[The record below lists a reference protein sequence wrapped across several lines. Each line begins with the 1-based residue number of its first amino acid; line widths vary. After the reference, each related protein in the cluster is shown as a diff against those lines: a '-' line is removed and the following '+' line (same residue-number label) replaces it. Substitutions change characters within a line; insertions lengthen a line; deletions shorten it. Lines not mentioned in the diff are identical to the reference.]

1 MDNKNYILRDIYLEK
16 VKPLIGQQLIKVFT
30 GQRRIGKSFVMLQT
44 ADFIRSNNGNANI
57 IYIDKELFEF
67 SDIIDAHT
75 LNLYVE
81 KNLNASADNFL
92 FIDEVQEIEHFEL
105 CLRSLLNQNKCDIY
119 CSGSNAKILSGELA
133 THLNGRYIELK
144 INALTF
150 KEYIKFNNLNPTK
163 ESLKEYLTF
172 GGMPYLTHIAKDK
185 DLAYEY
191 LKNVYSTIL
200 LHDVVARQS
209 IRNIPFLESLVAF
222 LADNVGNLFS
232 AKNISDYLK
241 SQNIKIAV
249 TTVQDYLSALCNA
262 FIIHKVQR
270 IDIQGFKIFEINDKY
285 YFEDWG
291 IRNALRGY
299 TFVNDI
305 NKLMENIV
313 YQDLISRGYE
323 VYVGQV
329 GNKEIDFTAT
339 KSGERIYVQVAYL
352 LSDESVV
359 ECEFGNLMAI
369 KDNFPK
375 YVVSMDDF
383 SVGGSR
389 YKGIIHQNLL
399 EFLLNQR

>member
-1 MDNKNYILRDIYLEK
+1 MGNKNYILRDIYLEK
-16 VKPLIGQQLIKVFT
+16 VKPFIGQQLIKVFT

-44 ADFIRSNNGNANI
+44 ADYIKSNNPNANI
-57 IYIDKELFEF
+57 IYIDKELLEF
-67 SDIIDAHT
+67 SEIIDAQT
-75 LNLYVE
+75 LNSYIE
-81 KNLNASADNFL
+81 KNSSVNTNNFL

-119 CSGSNAKILSGELA
+119 CSGSNAKMLSGELA
-133 THLNGRYIELK
+133 THLSGRYIELK

-150 KEYIKFNNLNPTK
+150 NEYLSFNNLNPTK

-172 GGMPYLTHIAKDK
+172 GGMPYLTHIAKKK

-241 SQNIKIAV
+241 SQNVKIAV
-249 TTVQDYLSALCNA
+249 TTVQDYLSALCNS

-270 IDIQGFKIFEINDKY
+270 VDIQGFKIFEINDKY

-313 YQDLISRGYE
+313 YQELISRGYD
-323 VYVGQV
+323 VYVGQM
-329 GNKEIDFTAT
+329 GSKEVDFAAT
-339 KSGERIYVQVAYL
+339 KNGERIYIQVTYL
-352 LSDESVV
+352 LSNESVV
-359 ECEFGNLMAI
+359 EREFGNLMAI

-383 SVGGSR
+383 SVSDNH

-399 EFLLNQR
+399 DFLLNK